1 MNNQNRKAMEGV
13 YKNTPL
19 EQIPWNNVEPPEL
32 IVGLVESGRIEP
44 CRAVDLGCGAGN
56 YAIYLASK
64 GFDVTG
70 VDFSRAAIKI
80 AKKNAKKKGVKCEF
94 VTADVINEMDKVRG
108 GCDFAYDWGLLHHIM
123 PEDRQK
129 YVSNVHGL
137 LNPGG
142 KYLSL
147 CFHEDDS
154 YFEGDGKLRGSALGT
169 KIYFSN
175 KDELVELFSPMFEIL
190 DFQIIELVAKFG
202 PHIFN
207 YCFMR
212 KK

>member
-1 MNNQNRKAMEGV
+1 MEGV

-32 IVGLVESGRIEP
+32 IVGLVESGQIEP

-64 GFDVTG
+64 GFEVTG
-70 VDFSRAAIKI
+70 VDFSRAAIKL
-80 AKKNAKKKGVKCEF
+80 AKKNAKKNGVKCEF
-94 VTADVINEMDKVRG
+94 LMADVINELDKVPSG
-108 GCDFAYDWGLLHHIM
+108 YDFAYDWGLLHHIM
-123 PEDRQK
+123 PKDREK

-137 LNPGG
+137 LNLWG

-147 CFHEDDS
+147 CFHENDG

-169 KIYFSN
+169 NIYFSN
-175 KDELVELFSPMFEIL
+175 KDELVELFSPIFEIL
-190 DFQIIELVAKFG
+190 DFQIIELAAKFG
-202 PHIFN
+202 LHIFN
-207 YCFMR
+207 YCLMQ